1 MLNCTLDRE
10 NVGYL
15 NSIIKEKNNLS
26 LLNRF
31 QAKNFSKDNMNGLD
45 EIGLID
51 ASGNILETVKPVID
65 ILSNPY
71 AVIKMVFTGGA
82 GSYEHNISYNNSFQ
96 KHVSFTVTPENVSID
111 DENNPKSIIKVLE
124 DFVGRSNLKS
134 LTISKKFNAAEGL
147 IVASMLDMERKLLL
161 RAFVDEIPFTH
172 NSYNTNM
179 IWRIINSTSAN
190 IQWFVHIINEVIGEH
205 VPLSQQQVQDAINQ
219 LITKGDITN
228 HGGMYQLSN
237 DLSMLANRMIIIDN
251 ILTAHASKQDDKGE
265 IVGSGFTCIQSG
277 VHDLLL
283 LDYNGSEIIFN
294 TISSTRLF
302 DYLDQFLNCEMY
314 FSKMHS

>member
-15 NSIIKEKNNLS
+15 NSIIKEKNKLS
-26 LLNRF
+26 ILNNF
-31 QAKNFSKDNMNGLD
+31 QTKNFSKDNMNGLD
-45 EIGLID
+45 EVGLVDI
-51 ASGNILETVKPVID
+51 SGNIVETIKPVID
-65 ILSNPY
+65 ILANPY

-82 GSYEHNISYNNSFQ
+82 GSYEHNISYDNSFQ
-96 KHVSFTVTPENVSID
+96 KHVSFTVTPENVTID
-111 DENNPKSIIKVLE
+111 DESNPKSIIKVLE
-124 DFVGRSNLKS
+124 DFVGVSKLKS
-134 LTISKKFNAAEGL
+134 LNISKKFNKAEGL
-147 IVASMLDMERKLLL
+147 VVASMLDMERKLIL

-179 IWRIINSTSAN
+179 AWRIINSTSAN
-190 IQWFVHIINEVIGEH
+190 IQWFVHNINEVIGEH
-205 VPLSQQQVQDAINQ
+205 IPLSQQQVQDAINQ

-228 HGGMYQLSN
+228 HGGMYQLSGE
-237 DLSMLANRMIIIDN
+237 LSMLANRMIIVDN
-251 ILTAHASKQDDKGE
+251 ILNVHASKQNEQGE
-265 IVGSGFTCIQSG
+265 IIGSGFTCIQSG

-294 TISSTRLF
+294 TVSSNKLF

-314 FSKMHS
+314 FSKMRA